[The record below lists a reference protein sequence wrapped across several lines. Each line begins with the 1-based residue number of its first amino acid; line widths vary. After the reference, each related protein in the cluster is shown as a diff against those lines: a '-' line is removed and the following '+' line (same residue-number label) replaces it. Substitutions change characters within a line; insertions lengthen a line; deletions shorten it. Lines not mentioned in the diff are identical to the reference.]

1 MSEGT
6 DRPLGDAVRNGLRCR
21 CPACGAGR
29 LFASYLKVAPECSAC
44 AEPLHH
50 QRADDGPAYVTLLI
64 VCHVVGFALMPMAQ
78 AGLQPW
84 LVAAV
89 LCAFAVPL
97 CLAMLPPIKGFF
109 VAVQWSKRM
118 HGFGDRATAPA

>member
-1 MSEGT
+1 MPELT

-29 LFASYLKVAPECSAC
+29 LFTSYLKVAPECPDC

-50 QRADDGPAYVTLLI
+50 QRADDGPAYVTVLI
-64 VCHVVGFALMPMAQ
+64 VCHVVGFALMPMLEV
-78 AGLQPW
+78 GLQPW
-84 LVAAV
+84 LVAV
-89 LCAFAVPL
+89 LLCALAVPL

-118 HGFGDRATAPA
+118 HGFGGTGIASA